1 MMRGKPLEGEM
12 GPVIVV
18 IHSWAADIMGSSWW
32 PLAKIVHLS
41 LPNPNRLWAFVAI
54 PQSTAAIVPGA
65 VGMLSLWP
73 LCMLFRQRG
82 KTPSRLDNLPATCCH
97 SFSSVLWKWPEH
109 GHQASCKNNN
119 MGMCKITKSK
129 TLMHYRGHMAMGAYF
144 PHLFSW
150 RHQSLIFHV
159 AGCCLKGNILEERW
173 TFMGQLLRSFTGIS
187 YYQIS
192 TAVTFTFLDHVG
204 PCGGFIKK
212 SSFLAVRERA

>member
-41 LPNPNRLWAFVAI
+41 LPNPNRLWAFVAV

-82 KTPSRLDNLPATCCH
+82 KTPSRLDNCQPPAVILFLQCFE
-97 SFSSVLWKWPEH
+97 SD
-109 GHQASCKNNN
+109 QN
-119 MGMCKITKSK
+119 MVIRPLVKITTWACVKSQSPRRWCI
-129 TLMHYRGHMAMGAYF
+129 TEDTWQWAPIFLICFLDGISLSYF
-144 PHLFSW
+144 MWP
-150 RHQSLIFHV
+150 V
-159 AGCCLKGNILEERW
+159 AALKG
-173 TFMGQLLRSFTGIS
+173 TF
-187 YYQIS
+187 
-192 TAVTFTFLDHVG
+192 
-204 PCGGFIKK
+204 
-212 SSFLAVRERA
+212 

>member
-32 PLAKIVHLS
+32 PLAKIVHFS
-41 LPNPNRLWAFVAI
+41 LPNPNRLWAFVAV

-119 MGMCKITKSK
+119 MRTCKTTKSK
-129 TLMHYRGHMAMGAYF
+129 TLMYYRGHMAMGADF

-150 RHQSLIFHV
+150 CTSRSYFMWPV
-159 AGCCLKGNILEERW
+159 AALKG
-173 TFMGQLLRSFTGIS
+173 TF
-187 YYQIS
+187 
-192 TAVTFTFLDHVG
+192 
-204 PCGGFIKK
+204 
-212 SSFLAVRERA
+212 